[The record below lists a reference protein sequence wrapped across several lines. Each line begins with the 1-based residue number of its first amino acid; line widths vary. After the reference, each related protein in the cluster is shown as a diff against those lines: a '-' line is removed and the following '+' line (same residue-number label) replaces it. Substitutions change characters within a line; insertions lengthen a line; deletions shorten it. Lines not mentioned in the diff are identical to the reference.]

1 MSVVVFD
8 AILLC
13 VQALYTASVPEDIP
27 VNRVIVGVGA
37 SDADVGVS
45 AWIQYSLH
53 GPGSEDFSIDPDT
66 GTLPLLYFTLANEV
80 DVCVILTCLSSFSV
94 QAN

>member
-1 MSVVVFD
+1 MSVVGVD

-27 VNRVIVGVGA
+27 VNRLIVGVGA

-66 GTLPLLYFTLANEV
+66 GTLPLLCMRFTNEV
-80 DVCVILTCLSSFSV
+80 DVCVILTCFSV